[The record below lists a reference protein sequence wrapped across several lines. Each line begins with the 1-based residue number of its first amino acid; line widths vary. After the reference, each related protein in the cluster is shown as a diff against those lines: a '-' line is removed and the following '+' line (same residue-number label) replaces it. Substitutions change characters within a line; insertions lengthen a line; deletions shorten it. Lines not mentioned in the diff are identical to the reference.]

1 MYFRGENCMTS
12 NRIGVLVGIVALTKE
27 VAIGRMFASMKDYQ
41 VTGNKEMMVLEAM
54 NGISL

>member
-1 MYFRGENCMTS
+1 MTS